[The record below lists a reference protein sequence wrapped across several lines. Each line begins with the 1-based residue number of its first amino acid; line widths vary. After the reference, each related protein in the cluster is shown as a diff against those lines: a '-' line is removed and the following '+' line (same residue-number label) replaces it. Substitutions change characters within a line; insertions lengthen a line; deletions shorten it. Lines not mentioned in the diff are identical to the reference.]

1 MASLPHSAMP
11 PPRDDDGPALDPV
24 HHAASG
30 AARRRLAT
38 RAPLKHTLSSQ
49 DALSGDPSRAAM
61 ASCAAGIIQGCL
73 LLPMNTVQTQMQ
85 TRGKSIPATLRSLF
99 EGGTLSGVHNL
110 YRALLPTVG
119 MLGARQGLKFGSGA
133 VYKQRLPTTWPEPA
147 RDACAGG
154 LSALTSTTLLFPLD
168 TLKTRWQMGMPGPS
182 AGQAYNGFRPAA
194 SYSVF
199 GMALWLVSRNA
210 LERNIPDPPS
220 GSALAYWKHFFCG
233 GMVRRHASQKVGSGA
248 RQPRGPPPRG
258 GRGGAPGPA
267 LSRGVSGGLAFSLC
281 FLAFSLTTSDGRMRA
296 RASQAGVMVQVPT
309 FPFDTLKKCAGRV
322 RLWPCRA
329 RDRLAFRLGAHRQKR
344 PTHLPPAHASTHS
357 GGCRRPTI
365 RGRSSPRRACS

>member
-1 MASLPHSAMP
+1 MP

-233 GMVRRHASQKVGSGA
+233 GM
-248 RQPRGPPPRG
+248 
-258 GRGGAPGPA
+258 
-267 LSRGVSGGLAFSLC
+267 
-281 FLAFSLTTSDGRMRA
+281 
-296 RASQAGVMVQVPT
+296 AGVMVQVPT
-309 FPFDTLKKCAGRV
+309 FPFDTLKKRLQASDDPRTVVAEARV
-322 RLWPCRA
+322 LLKEGGLLRFYRGFTLKCGFVA
-329 RDRLAFRLGAHRQKR
+329 LNGAIFNTVFVAVRKALKVVDG
-344 PTHLPPAHASTHS
+344 T
-357 GGCRRPTI
+357 
-365 RGRSSPRRACS
+365 